1 MKQSNKFTSGISVL
15 EVIIAAAIFV
25 IFATPSV
32 IVVLQ
37 GLNMNRLSVE
47 QTVATQFATEG
58 IEAVKSI
65 KNQAYTNLLTP
76 NPTPRG
82 VQRVS
87 NVWAFKTDSTTD
99 IFTHN
104 TADNYIRTIKIDSA
118 RRDATPPD
126 GNIVASGGTIDPDT
140 KKVSSTV
147 TWNFNAARPESVT
160 LISYLTDWR
169 KALAVFGG
177 MLVYGDTSTTPKYRT
192 FDSTANTF
200 SAETPTFLGASALN
214 VAVRTSPTKQ
224 EAIAGYFHTGGG
236 GTLQVMCY
244 DGSSWMNEWTAVVGA
259 TGTTKRFD
267 IAYETNSGDVIVLYS
282 KNSASNEMAYRTKA
296 GSTNCGSAS
305 WSVETIL
312 NTPTVPVRT
321 SGIVQWIK
329 MAWDKRSSSN
339 LITAIWA
346 DAASDL
352 SAAVWSGSAWVNE
365 PLAVTE
371 ASLEV
376 VTTAQDIDDFD
387 VEYESSSGDV
397 MIVWAIS
404 TGANGTNGVRYRTCT
419 GGTST
424 CTWNAV
430 TTPPTWSDDA
440 HNLDISANPT
450 NDQIIFAS
458 IGDAGDD
465 LQVGR
470 WDGSTW
476 VNVANKDTAAQTAV
490 AGGHL
495 VTTGWVISGA
505 TTQGIVVYNDSNT
518 TNLNYI
524 HMTPGA
530 TPTWSATLNFTPS
543 PLFGNPRRWYDI
555 QMNPAN
561 QAEFLLTLSD
571 VNSDLFAKRLVINAT
586 PTFTWSNT
594 EGGSALEI
602 TLGQALRSPFGFAY
616 WRNP

>member
-1 MKQSNKFTSGISVL
+1 MKHTYSSGLSVL

-25 IFATPSV
+25 IFATPAV
-32 IVVLQ
+32 IVVIQ
-37 GLNMNRLSVE
+37 GINSNRLSVE
-47 QTVATQFATEG
+47 QTVATQFASEG
-58 IEAVKSI
+58 MEAVRSI
-65 KNQAYTNLLTP
+65 KNQAYNNLLTP

-87 NVWAFKTDSTTD
+87 NVWTFKTDSTTD
-99 IFTHN
+99 TLAHN
-104 TADNYIRTIKIDSA
+104 TTDNYIRTIKVEDA
-118 RRDATPPD
+118 RRDATPPN
-126 GNIVASGGTIDPDT
+126 GNIVASGGTVDPDT
-140 KKVSSTV
+140 KKVSSIV

-160 LISYLTDWR
+160 FISYLTDWR

-177 MLVYGDTSTTPKYRT
+177 MLVYGDTTTTPKYRI

-214 VAVRTSPTKQ
+214 VALRTSPTKQ
-224 EAIAGYFHTGGG
+224 EAVAGYFYNAGG
-236 GTLQVMCY
+236 GTLQIMCY
-244 DGSSWMNEWTAVVGA
+244 NGTSWTNEWTAVVGG

-267 IAYETNSGDVIVLYS
+267 IAYETNSGDVMVLYS

-296 GSTNCGSAS
+296 GSADCGNAN
-305 WSVETIL
+305 WSGETIL
-312 NTPTVPVRT
+312 NTPTAPVRT

-329 MAWDKRSSSN
+329 MAWDKRASSN

-352 SAAVWSGSAWVNE
+352 SAAVWSGSAWENE
-365 PLAVTE
+365 PSAVTE
-371 ASLEV
+371 TSLEV
-376 VTTAQDIDDFD
+376 IAAAQDIDDFD

-397 MIVWAIS
+397 MVVWANS
-404 TGANGTNGVRYRTCT
+404 AGANGTNGVRYRTCT

-440 HNLDISANPT
+440 QNLDISANPT

-470 WDGSTW
+470 WDGSAW
-476 VNVANKDTAAQTAV
+476 VNVANKDTAAETAA
-490 AGGHL
+490 AGAHL

-505 TTQGIVVYNDSNT
+505 TTRGIVVYNDSNT

-524 HMTPGA
+524 QMTPGA
-530 TPTWSATLNFTPS
+530 TPTWSATVNFTPS
-543 PLFGNPRRWYDI
+543 PVFGNPRKWYDI
-555 QMNPAN
+555 QMNPLN
-561 QAEFLLTLSD
+561 QSQLLLILSD
-571 VNSDLFAKRLVINAT
+571 TNVDLFAKQLVIDAT
-586 PTFTWSNT
+586 PTFTWSDT

-602 TLGQALRSPFGFAY
+602 TLGQAIASPFGFAY